1 MPGIAGMMSGT
12 VRMILGV
19 LLLILSVYALKILH
33 SNLLWI
39 GIVVGAVLGMNGGIA
54 VSHTGIKIDNAD

>member
-1 MPGIAGMMSGT
+1 MAMAGMMSGT

-19 LLLILSVYALKILH
+19 LLIIGSVFALKILD

-39 GIVVGAVLGMNGGIA
+39 GIVAGAALGMSGGVA
-54 VSHTGIKIDNAD
+54 VSQSGKHIANAP

>member
-1 MPGIAGMMSGT
+1 MAGMMSGT

-19 LLLILSVYALKILH
+19 LLIIGSVFALKILD

-39 GIVVGAVLGMNGGIA
+39 GIVAGAALGMSGGVA
-54 VSHTGIKIDNAD
+54 VSQSGKHIANAP

>member
-1 MPGIAGMMSGT
+1 MAGMMSGT

-19 LLLILSVYALKILH
+19 LLIIGSVFALKILD

-39 GIVVGAVLGMNGGIA
+39 GIVVGAVLGMSGGVA
-54 VSHTGIKIDNAD
+54 VSLSGKHIANAP